1 MANASHVQFTNK
13 YGQAHITL
21 ESLLDST
28 GLIPHSSLHESV
40 NSSLTDMNSVPI
52 MKCSIP
58 LNYCSNQNLYASEQ
72 MSSELSESSCV
83 TESQRQALLLDVC
96 FELLNLLKE
105 QDVNG
110 YFLYPLPHL
119 KPSCPFGLLDIEKQL
134 FQKYYKSLSEF
145 QKDVSGLLNS
155 ALQYYQI
162 ESMAH
167 NEAQRL
173 LNLAIDWFSS
183 LNVNYVAILNRPP
196 DGGVPVDRNSQVK
209 TSDNNDIISKETY
222 LKILN
227 PDNNGI
233 ISKTER
239 VQSIGDEAGHL
250 YSGSYLLPNGG
261 YREDRRNKIIPYTY
275 LDYGS
280 YYSFAPVYDSG
291 ASHCT
296 PESNQ
301 LLLGT
306 TWLPARTPFV
316 LGSCSSNSFDSY
328 SCANG
333 FEITDEIISTVLE
346 MGDQQ
351 LAVSLAVA
359 ESEQRAIAQLSSELE
374 DIIPGPDVPDEFVFS
389 MCLANAFTR
398 DLIKKEEKLSAF
410 DTLDLCSEVNSD
422 ERSITSTDV
431 NNSPAVCDLD
441 SVTHHNSIDSSVRSQ
456 SEEQS
461 IADDAKQLSTELV
474 ESAQDLNALYCSQ
487 YLRLGDTSQ
496 AANLGSTLRP
506 TPNEMSIAH
515 RLTEKLIKL
524 TKHARPGDLIHPYTV
539 RKAMGLNPDEYFLPE
554 HLISSDNFVDSAQM

>member
-40 NSSLTDMNSVPI
+40 NNSLIDMNSVPV
-52 MKCSIP
+52 MKHSVP
-58 LNYCSNQNLYASEQ
+58 LNYYPNQNLYASEQ
-72 MSSELSESSCV
+72 TSTELSESSCI
-83 TESQRQALLLDVC
+83 TETQRQALLQDVC
-96 FELLNLLKE
+96 FELLNLLKG
-105 QDVNG
+105 QDVSG

-119 KPSCPFGLLDIEKQL
+119 KPSCPFGLLDMEKQL

-173 LNLAIDWFSS
+173 LNLTTDWFNS
-183 LNVNYVAILNRPP
+183 LSANYVTILNRPP
-196 DGGVPVDRNSQVK
+196 DSGVTVDRNLQVK
-209 TSDNNDIISKETY
+209 TSDSNDISRETY

-233 ISKTER
+233 ISETER

-275 LDYGS
+275 LDYGP

-316 LGSCSSNSFDSY
+316 LGSCSSNSFDPY

-359 ESEQRAIAQLSSELE
+359 EGEQREIAQLSSELE
-374 DIIPGPDVPDEFVFS
+374 DIIPGPDVPDEYVFS

-398 DLIKKEEKLSAF
+398 DLIKKEGKLSAF
-410 DTLDLCSEVNSD
+410 DSFDSCSEVNSD
-422 ERSITSTDV
+422 EKSIKSTDV
-431 NNSPAVCDLD
+431 NNSPAACDLD
-441 SVTHHNSIDSSVRSQ
+441 CVDRHNSIHSSVHLQ

-461 IADDAKQLSTELV
+461 VADDAKQLSTELF

-487 YLRLGDTSQ
+487 YLRLSNTSQ

-539 RKAMGLNPDEYFLPE
+539 RKAMGLNPNEYFLPE
-554 HLISSDNFVDSAQM
+554 HLISSDNFVNTAQM

>member
-1 MANASHVQFTNK
+1 M
-13 YGQAHITL
+13 
-21 ESLLDST
+21 
-28 GLIPHSSLHESV
+28 
-40 NSSLTDMNSVPI
+40 
-52 MKCSIP
+52 
-58 LNYCSNQNLYASEQ
+58 
-72 MSSELSESSCV
+72 
-83 TESQRQALLLDVC
+83 
-96 FELLNLLKE
+96 
-105 QDVNG
+105 
-110 YFLYPLPHL
+110 
-119 KPSCPFGLLDIEKQL
+119 
-134 FQKYYKSLSEF
+134 
-145 QKDVSGLLNS
+145 
-155 ALQYYQI
+155 
-162 ESMAH
+162 
-167 NEAQRL
+167 
-173 LNLAIDWFSS
+173 
-183 LNVNYVAILNRPP
+183 
-196 DGGVPVDRNSQVK
+196 
-209 TSDNNDIISKETY
+209 
-222 LKILN
+222 
-227 PDNNGI
+227 
-233 ISKTER
+233 
-239 VQSIGDEAGHL
+239 

-328 SCANG
+328 SCAND

-431 NNSPAVCDLD
+431 NNSPAACDLD
-441 SVTHHNSIDSSVRSQ
+441 SATHQNSIDSSVRSQ

-461 IADDAKQLSTELV
+461 
-474 ESAQDLNALYCSQ
+474 
-487 YLRLGDTSQ
+487 
-496 AANLGSTLRP
+496 
-506 TPNEMSIAH
+506 
-515 RLTEKLIKL
+515 
-524 TKHARPGDLIHPYTV
+524 
-539 RKAMGLNPDEYFLPE
+539 
-554 HLISSDNFVDSAQM
+554 

>member
-1 MANASHVQFTNK
+1 MANASNVQFLNK
-13 YGQAHITL
+13 CESAPITL
-21 ESLLDST
+21 ESLLDSN
-28 GLIPHSSLHESV
+28 GLISHPSLHEPLS
-40 NSSLTDMNSVPI
+40 NSLTNMISVPAI
-52 MKCSIP
+52 SCPMP
-58 LNYCSNQNLYASEQ
+58 LNCYPNPNLSVSEKT
-72 MSSELSESSCV
+72 STELSEGSFV
-83 TESQRQALLLDVC
+83 NESQRQALLLDVC
-96 FELLNLLKE
+96 LELLNLLKE

-110 YFLYPLPHL
+110 YLLYPLPHL
-119 KPSCPFGLLDIEKQL
+119 KPLCGLGLLDIEKKL
-134 FQKYYKSLSEF
+134 YQKYYKTLSEF
-145 QKDVSGLLNS
+145 QKSIFGLLNC
-155 ALQYYQI
+155 ALRYYQV

-173 LNLAIDWFSS
+173 FNLTTDWFNS
-183 LNVNYVAILNRPP
+183 LNTNYITSLNRPP
-196 DGGVPVDRNSQVK
+196 DSELTVDRKLQVE
-209 TSDNNDIISKETY
+209 TSDNNNDNISKETH
-222 LKILN
+222 LHILN

-239 VQSIGDEAGHL
+239 VQSIGDEIGHL

-306 TWLPARTPFV
+306 TWLPGRTPFV
-316 LGSCSSNSFDSY
+316 LGSCSLNGFDSY
-328 SCANG
+328 SCAND
-333 FEITDEIISTVLE
+333 FEITDEMISAVLE

-359 ESEQRAIAQLSSELE
+359 ESEQRATTQLSCELE

-398 DLIKKEEKLSAF
+398 DLIKKEEKRSVV
-410 DTLDLCSEVNSD
+410 DSVDSCSEVNSD
-422 ERSITSTDV
+422 ENSIKSAGAY
-431 NNSPAVCDLD
+431 NSPSTYDLD
-441 SVTHHNSIDSSVRSQ
+441 SVVRHNPIDSSVRVQ
-456 SEEQS
+456 SGEQD
-461 IADDAKQLSTELV
+461 ITDDAKQLDTELV

-506 TPNEMSIAH
+506 TSNELSIAH
-515 RLTEKLIKL
+515 KLTEKLIKL
-524 TKHARPGDLIHPYTV
+524 TKRARPGDLIHPYTV
-539 RKAMGLNPDEYFLPE
+539 RKAMGLNPNDYFLPE
-554 HLISSDNFVDSAQM
+554 NVN